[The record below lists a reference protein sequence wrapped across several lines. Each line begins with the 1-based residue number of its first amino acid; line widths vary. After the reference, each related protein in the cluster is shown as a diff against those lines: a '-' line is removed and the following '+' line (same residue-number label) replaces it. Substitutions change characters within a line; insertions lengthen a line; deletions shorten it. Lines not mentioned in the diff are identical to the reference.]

1 MTRSRTL
8 ALSALAGVV
17 AAVVTSD
24 VALAAGPYGYGP
36 GGHRRHY
43 FGAFI
48 MFLLLIAAVVLLVVL
63 LMRNRH
69 PLAATPTA
77 PSAPPPPVAGPT
89 SNAQSILADRLAR
102 GEISPEDYRAAIA
115 VLREPPPAG

>member
-1 MTRSRTL
+1 MI
-8 ALSALAGVV
+8 ALSVLAGVV
-17 AAVVTSD
+17 AAVLVSD

-36 GGHRRHY
+36 GHRRHY

-48 MFLLLIAAVVLLVVL
+48 LFLLLVAAVVLLVVL

-69 PLAATPTA
+69 PLATPHG
-77 PSAPPPPVAGPT
+77 PPPAPPAGPT
-89 SNAQSILADRLAR
+89 TNAQSILADRLAR

-115 VLREPPPAG
+115 VLREPPPSV